1 MKFHLL
7 ELAIPNLDNVLISSG
22 VLISSVFENDLFFF
36 YLEET
41 SENMEVYFAEIEF
54 YIIKFCT
61 K

>member
-7 ELAIPNLDNVLISSG
+7 ELAIQNLDNVLISST
-22 VLISSVFENDLFFF
+22 FENDPFFF

-41 SENMEVYFAEIEF
+41 SENMEIYFAEIEF

-61 K
+61 I